1 MTNISLYPNGK
12 VKASNTEA
20 FEHTINGLLT
30 KRAEMFNEANRI
42 RDRLAEVRN
51 DIAAL
56 DRTLGTLGFKGDLN
70 AMMPRRPREVMF
82 AKGELADAVM
92 QELRHAEGPLR
103 SRQIAAEIVALRGD
117 DARDQK
123 YLADLTKRVS
133 KVLRIMRINGEV
145 KSIQDQRG
153 NYLWSRA

>member
-1 MTNISLYPNGK
+1 MTNIARYPNGT
-12 VKASNTEA
+12 VKPSNTDTY
-20 FEHTINGLLT
+20 EHATNGLLT
-30 KRAEMFNEANRI
+30 KRADLFNEGNRI
-42 RDRLAEVRN
+42 RDRLAEIRN

-56 DRTLGTLGFKGDLN
+56 DRTLATLGFKGDLN
-70 AMMPRRPREVMF
+70 AMMPRRAREVMF

-123 YLADLTKRVS
+123 YVTDLTRRVS

-145 KSIQDQRG
+145 KCVQDQRG
-153 NYLWSRA
+153 NYMWVQA